1 MMTSGAI
8 CGGLKLEICR
18 IQRKH
23 MKTLTSWEVVG
34 GMYSAPPQ
42 KVNELFNILYNDL
55 YAIYP

>member
-1 MMTSGAI
+1 
-8 CGGLKLEICR
+8 
-18 IQRKH
+18 